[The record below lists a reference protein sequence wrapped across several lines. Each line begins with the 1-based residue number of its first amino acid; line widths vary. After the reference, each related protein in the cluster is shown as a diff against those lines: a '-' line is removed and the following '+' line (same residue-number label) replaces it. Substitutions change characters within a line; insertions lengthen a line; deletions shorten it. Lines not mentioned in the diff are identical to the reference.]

1 MVVVGV
7 LFLVVVLQVVVFF
20 VGSAPAGRGGEGSVR
35 AEVGDGGGGPW
46 RCGGGWKFGGSGK
59 TALWPCSF
67 SVVRFCCSRR
77 MASAVFYKVVAPS
90 SRRTAVRRRRQ
101 SLGIWGE
108 AVVGLIVVSPGSSGC
123 SVQVLGS
130 SL

>member
-1 MVVVGV
+1 MGDP
-7 LFLVVVLQVVVFF
+7 FLVVVLQVGFF
-20 VGSAPAGRGGEGSVR
+20 FGGSAPTGRGGEGSDR
-35 AEVGDGGGGPW
+35 AEVGAGGGGTW

-59 TALWPCSF
+59 TALWPCPF
-67 SVVRFCCSRR
+67 SEVRFRCLRR

-108 AVVGLIVVSPGSSGC
+108 AVVGLIVFSPGSSGC

-130 SL
+130 FL